1 MEIFFAGAGAALAL
15 FSGVL
20 ELVLSLFAG
29 CAGCVGALGAFCVN
43 LIFNVGDEKVKPRA
57 LSRSQP
63 PSSFTLSVAKV
74 LSPPSLFTT
83 ETVAYSGALPSNP

>member
-29 CAGCVGALGAFCVN
+29 CAG
-43 LIFNVGDEKVKPRA
+43 
-57 LSRSQP
+57 
-63 PSSFTLSVAKV
+63 
-74 LSPPSLFTT
+74 
-83 ETVAYSGALPSNP
+83 